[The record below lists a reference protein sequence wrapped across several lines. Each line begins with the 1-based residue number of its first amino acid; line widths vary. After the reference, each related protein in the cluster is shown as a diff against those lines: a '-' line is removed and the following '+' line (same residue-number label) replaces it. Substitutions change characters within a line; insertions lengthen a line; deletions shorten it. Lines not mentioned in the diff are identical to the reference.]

1 MIADIAR
8 RRLTRQL
15 LSCAR
20 RKRPEDV
27 VHWLGA
33 AQAQEYGP
41 AKWALAQ
48 RLPAGTTDAAVEQ
61 AFTDGRILRTHVMRP
76 TWHFVAAADIRRLD
90 IDAPLLGHA
99 MAVFERALRDRCYLT
114 RSELRERLRDSGLA
128 VDGIRL

>member
-76 TWHFVAAADIRRLD
+76 TWHFVAAADIRWLQQLTAPRVHRILATYNRRLE
-90 IDAPLLGHA
+90 IDASLL
-99 MAVFERALRDRCYLT
+99 R
-114 RSELRERLRDSGLA
+114 
-128 VDGIRL
+128 